1 MINEKTWGIY
11 YLILLAVSFA
21 GCLGLALKQIRGNK
35 QGRAVLVML
44 LGPFCFA
51 SVVWAAI
58 LIVVLC
64 MYGGV

>member
-1 MINEKTWGIY
+1 MINEKTLGIY

-21 GCLGLALKQIRGNK
+21 GCLGLALKLIRGNK

-51 SVVWAAI
+51 SVVWVAT

>member
-1 MINEKTWGIY
+1 
-11 YLILLAVSFA
+11 
-21 GCLGLALKQIRGNK
+21 LKLIRGNK

-51 SVVWAAI
+51 SVVWVAT

-64 MYGGV
+64 MYGGI